1 MQKTSVIPT
10 GASAEWRNLLRC
22 RKVPPQ
28 GKICHL
34 GRFLDSLRSLGMTC
48 RGEAPFIQTG
58 CIRNVAGRSEKWNYI
73 GRGPSGRR
81 GWLWRY
87 KQAPKCR
94 LFRCLGAGLL
104 SFDVSEGSSQVAQK
118 PCGGSKNAQQSEMV
132 AVHQAQAKVLFGG
145 GGDDLGV
152 EGIGPDG
159 F

>member
-1 MQKTSVIPT
+1 MYRRGGNLPPATFRYLSRVIKRCNVGRIRCSGGNLPPPGPEGRNRGTFTFVTAKPETSVIPT
-10 GASAEWRNLLRC
+10 AASAEWRNLLRC

-58 CIRNVAGRSEKWNYI
+58 CIRNVAGRFEKWNYI
-73 GRGPSGRR
+73 GRGPPGRR

-94 LFRCLGAGLL
+94 LFRCLGARAFML
-104 SFDVSEGSSQVAQK
+104 
-118 PCGGSKNAQQSEMV
+118 
-132 AVHQAQAKVLFGG
+132 
-145 GGDDLGV
+145 
-152 EGIGPDG
+152 
-159 F
+159 